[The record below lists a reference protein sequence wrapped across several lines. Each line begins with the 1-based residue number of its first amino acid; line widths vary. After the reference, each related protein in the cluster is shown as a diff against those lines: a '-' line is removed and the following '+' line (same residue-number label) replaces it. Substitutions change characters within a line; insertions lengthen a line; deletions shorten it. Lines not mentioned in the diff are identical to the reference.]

1 MTQEEMDKLDGTL
14 SDFEDNPALTKKD
27 LFEKEEA
34 DEKIKE

>member
-1 MTQEEMDKLDGTL
+1 MDKLDGTL
-14 SDFEDNPALTKKD
+14 DDFEDNPPLTKKD